1 MLAVMIDDSPT
12 PPTLTPNVAMT
23 VTFVS
28 DVKKYAFCARHD
40 NGESV
45 YVSPLLAEQALLDRK
60 SAGRELLATISANTD
75 EFAGS
80 ASSTTPWRVM
90 SWSHPPTST
99 PILVDG
105 AISDLRAELEDALVL
120 VDQVRD
126 RLRQSLK
133 RLP

>member
-1 MLAVMIDDSPT
+1 M
-12 PPTLTPNVAMT
+12 
-23 VTFVS
+23 
-28 DVKKYAFCARHD
+28 
-40 NGESV
+40 
-45 YVSPLLAEQALLDRK
+45 PLLAEQACLDRK

-90 SWSHPPTST
+90 SWAHPPTST

-120 VDQVRD
+120 VDQLHD
-126 RLRQSLK
+126 RIRQVLK

>member
-1 MLAVMIDDSPT
+1 V
-12 PPTLTPNVAMT
+12 
-23 VTFVS
+23 
-28 DVKKYAFCARHD
+28 
-40 NGESV
+40 
-45 YVSPLLAEQALLDRK
+45 PLLAEQACLDRK

-90 SWSHPPTST
+90 SWAHPPTST

-105 AISDLRAELEDALVL
+105 AINDLRAELEGTLIQFEQAC
-120 VDQVRD
+120 D
-126 RLRQSLK
+126 RLRHALK